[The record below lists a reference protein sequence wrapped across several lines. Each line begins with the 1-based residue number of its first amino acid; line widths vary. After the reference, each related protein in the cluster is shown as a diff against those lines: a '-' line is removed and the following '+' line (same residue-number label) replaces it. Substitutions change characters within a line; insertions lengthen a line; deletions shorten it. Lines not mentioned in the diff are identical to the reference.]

1 MQTVPDPAAA
11 RYSVLVFKS
20 ANLTDEQLVTFA
32 RTSAEK
38 MGTTHGVK
46 MVPRFSANPSDVAV
60 GDNKI

>member
-1 MQTVPDPAAA
+1 M
-11 RYSVLVFKS
+11 VFKS

-38 MGTTHGVK
+38 MGTNHGVK